1 MSRSQD
7 AGSNAY
13 GEAPKGPT
21 DLSGGSW
28 LAAARWALSEKSKGH
43 TRSGAAS

>member
-7 AGSNAY
+7 AGSNAH
-13 GEAPKGPT
+13 GDAPKGPT

-28 LAAARWALSEKSKGH
+28 FAAARRALREKTQGH
-43 TRSGAAS
+43 SQSGAAS